1 MTAYISVIP
10 EDQATGTLRA
20 LYDQDAQ
27 ARGYIPNF
35 TRALSLRPEVTVAW
49 RNLSATIQSNMD
61 MRRYELAT
69 IAAARAM
76 RCSY

>member
-1 MTAYISVIP
+1 MTSYIAEIP
-10 EDQATGTLRA
+10 EEEATGLLRDV
-20 LYDQDAQ
+20 YEKDKR

-35 TRALSLRPEVTVAW
+35 TRALSLRPEVIVAW
-49 RNLSATIQSNMD
+49 RSLSAAIQSNMN